1 MKYSFLVCFSLFFSS
16 IQHTFHAAST
26 SFRMTGS
33 TGPSGKKKVEASRAT
48 EDSLHLQI
56 RTTLGGDIS
65 CNCADYCLDPNSSE
79 IEVSLLSFG
88 LIIIIIQYHFL
99 FVLKSHR
106 FYYHFRHKQA
116 VTKFFSDKIEWGIGK
131 LGTVT
136 RAVVEKLL
144 VIFVIYSIAHSSV
157 FQVKRLALRLP
168 KKRL

>member
-33 TGPSGKKKVEASRAT
+33 TGPSGKKKVEASRTT

-88 LIIIIIQYHFL
+88 LIIIIQYHFL

-116 VTKFFSDKIEWGIGK
+116 VTKFFSDKIE
-131 LGTVT
+131 
-136 RAVVEKLL
+136 
-144 VIFVIYSIAHSSV
+144 
-157 FQVKRLALRLP
+157 
-168 KKRL
+168 